1 MFIQMFGNNNNENK
15 LPKKA
20 VSLSFE
26 EGLIMGLSAKCK
38 LVGGLEAFENIK
50 HRLGD
55 TLLSQRGNTAIK
67 IF

>member
-15 LPKKA
+15 LSKKA

-26 EGLIMGLSAKCK
+26 VELIMGLSVKCK

-50 HRLGD
+50 QRLRD
-55 TLLSQRGNTAIK
+55 TLLSQRGNAAIK